1 MAGLRYARACV
12 AAGLGGAQ
20 VRRMATHRGNRQ
32 SDRNLDASGSSA
44 RDQRRR
50 VRLAVRKPPDARDRQ
65 ACHRIPG
72 GHSLSRARLFRPDG
86 HGILVPGLL
95 RLRLAAQCPG
105 GWRRPFHRRHPCH
118 LYRLR
123 RSAGRRPAQLC
134 GSFGGPRSRAL
145 ADHPPGDVTS
155 RGTRYRG
162 EHCAWSWPRIWRN
175 HDRSHGFWQR
185 RYSLCQ
191 SGRIGAHAIGNHRRR
206 IGRGRLRWPALHGSV
221 CPGRA
226 ALHCHVRHQ
235 FRGRSDHLAHEAS
248 HGSVLVSTSLKPRRW
263 PRLGDVLLWLTTGA
277 ATVIVLILLVIIV
290 GDVVRNGARGLT
302 LTFLTQAPKDGMT
315 AGGIFPAIFGTVALV
330 LLMTL
335 AALPAGVATAI
346 YLHEYA
352 RPDALGTRIVR
363 VAVNNL
369 AGVPSIVFGL
379 FGLGFFVQFLGGGI
393 DKVFYGG
400 AKVFGQPA
408 LLWAALTMAV
418 LTLPVVIVATEEALS
433 NVSGDVRLA
442 SAALGATQFQTITRV
457 VLPQAVPGI
466 LTGAILAV
474 SRGAGEVAP
483 ILFTGAAY
491 FLPKLPHSLH
501 DQFMQLGYHV
511 YVLATQSPDV
521 DATRPLLYSTVL
533 VLLILTFA
541 LNASAIVVR
550 SRM

>member
-1 MAGLRYARACV
+1 M
-12 AAGLGGAQ
+12 
-20 VRRMATHRGNRQ
+20 
-32 SDRNLDASGSSA
+32 
-44 RDQRRR
+44 
-50 VRLAVRKPPDARDRQ
+50 
-65 ACHRIPG
+65 
-72 GHSLSRARLFRPDG
+72 
-86 HGILVPGLL
+86 
-95 RLRLAAQCPG
+95 
-105 GWRRPFHRRHPCH
+105 
-118 LYRLR
+118 
-123 RSAGRRPAQLC
+123 
-134 GSFGGPRSRAL
+134 
-145 ADHPPGDVTS
+145 
-155 RGTRYRG
+155 
-162 EHCAWSWPRIWRN
+162 
-175 HDRSHGFWQR
+175 
-185 RYSLCQ
+185 
-191 SGRIGAHAIGNHRRR
+191 
-206 IGRGRLRWPALHGSV
+206 
-221 CPGRA
+221 
-226 ALHCHVRHQ
+226 
-235 FRGRSDHLAHEAS
+235 
-248 HGSVLVSTSLKPRRW
+248 STSLKPRRW

-277 ATVIVLILLVIIV
+277 ATIIVLILLVIIV

-521 DATRPLLYSTVL
+521 DATKPLLYSTVL
-533 VLLILTFA
+533 VLLLLTFA

-550 SRM
+550 SRMRQRFSKSHG

>member
-1 MAGLRYARACV
+1 
-12 AAGLGGAQ
+12 
-20 VRRMATHRGNRQ
+20 
-32 SDRNLDASGSSA
+32 
-44 RDQRRR
+44 
-50 VRLAVRKPPDARDRQ
+50 
-65 ACHRIPG
+65 
-72 GHSLSRARLFRPDG
+72 
-86 HGILVPGLL
+86 
-95 RLRLAAQCPG
+95 
-105 GWRRPFHRRHPCH
+105 
-118 LYRLR
+118 
-123 RSAGRRPAQLC
+123 
-134 GSFGGPRSRAL
+134 
-145 ADHPPGDVTS
+145 
-155 RGTRYRG
+155 
-162 EHCAWSWPRIWRN
+162 
-175 HDRSHGFWQR
+175 
-185 RYSLCQ
+185 
-191 SGRIGAHAIGNHRRR
+191 
-206 IGRGRLRWPALHGSV
+206 
-221 CPGRA
+221 
-226 ALHCHVRHQ
+226 
-235 FRGRSDHLAHEAS
+235 
-248 HGSVLVSTSLKPRRW
+248 
-263 PRLGDVLLWLTTGA
+263 LGDVLLWLTTGA
-277 ATVIVLILLVIIV
+277 ATIIVLILLVIIV

-330 LLMTL
+330 FLMTL

-521 DATRPLLYSTVL
+521 DATKPLLYSTVL
-533 VLLILTFA
+533 VLLLLTFA

-550 SRM
+550 SRMRQRFSKSHG